1 MTPRPAARDDAAAI
15 AEIYNQGI
23 GERTATFET
32 RPRAND
38 EILAWLD
45 VRHPVIVVE
54 EGDQVI
60 GFAASFPY
68 RPGRECYAGVAEF
81 AVYVDRTARRRGAG
95 RLAMRSLLASAAEAG
110 LWKLLSRVLVE
121 NRASRELLRGLG
133 FREVGVYRRHARL
146 DGEWRDVV
154 IVERLLGDAA

>member
-23 GERTATFET
+23 GERTASFET
-32 RPRAND
+32 RPRADD

-95 RLAMRSLLASAAEAG
+95 RLAMRSLLASAEEAG
-110 LWKLLSRVLVE
+110 LWKLLSVSSSRTAPA
-121 NRASRELLRGLG
+121 ASCCA
-133 FREVGVYRRHARL
+133 VSASAR
-146 DGEWRDVV
+146 WAS
-154 IVERLLGDAA
+154 IAAMPGSPASGGTS

>member
-95 RLAMRSLLASAAEAG
+95 RLAMLSLLASAAEAG
-110 LWKLLSRVLVE
+110 LWKLLSRVFVE

-154 IVERLLGDAA
+154 IVERLLGEAA

>member
-1 MTPRPAARDDAAAI
+1 MTPRAAARDDAAAI

-23 GERTATFET
+23 RERSATFET
-32 RPRAND
+32 RPRADD

-68 RPGRECYAGVAEF
+68 RPGRACYAGVAEF

-110 LWKLLSRVLVE
+110 LWKLLSRVFVE
-121 NRASRELLRGLG
+121 NRASCELLRGLG

-146 DGEWRDVV
+146 EGEWRDVV